1 MNIPPPQNLPP
12 AGLENVLA
20 YRPACAQVVSAGDG
34 RQTRHYVTR
43 GDGVEITLATLP
55 TMPQQNALKTLGDW
69 GLCKSQGEIIPLV
82 EPGHLLTNIGR
93 PTVNN
98 IPKPTHFSR
107 LKQAITLLA
116 IVGAIASITIYTL
129 RNRPNDPINRFIQG
143 GS

>member
-20 YRPACAQVVSAGDG
+20 YRPACSQVVSAGDG
-34 RQTRHYVTR
+34 QQTRHYVTR
-43 GDGVEITLATLP
+43 GDGVEITLATLR
-55 TMPQQNALKTLGDW
+55 TMPQQDALKTLGDW
-69 GLCKSQGEIIPLV
+69 GLCKSKGEIVPLV

-98 IPKPTHFSR
+98 TPKPTHFSGG
-107 LKQAITLLA
+107 AIALLA
-116 IVGAIASITIYTL
+116 IVGAIAAITLYTL
-129 RNRPNDPINRFIQG
+129 RNRPNNPINRFIQG